1 MSEVTS
7 LQKFQEEEN
16 KKLKQISDME
26 GVDLGVART
35 MLDQSRNPTFPTLD
49 QPVKTRQDWMNE
61 VLLFDRQRAQ
71 QQSQPRQVS
80 RPDFLAQARQ
90 EVRPQFDRAVGQL
103 TQQVEG
109 TRRQLPQQLAS
120 RGQALGGLRGQQE
133 DTLTRDLAYGTAD
146 LQAQGEMAAL
156 QRADVL
162 GQRYTEE
169 QRYQDE
175 VAFRERSFEE
185 QQRMNQFSMQT
196 TLQQL
201 ANEQDRF
208 DYQQTRDAL
217 GDEWRQ
223 IEFDENVRAK
233 GVQEAIQQAQLGI
246 QQAQLG
252 LQARG
257 VALSERQYADSQ
269 RQTAEGVDT
278 RKLAPYMSMLEM
290 YLNNQD
296 EQGALAYIDNLSEY
310 GLTPQ
315 ETNYIKGIF
324 GYQGGTSTVS
334 QVPTAQAIQGAT
346 GQTGVRTPT
355 VPVRTT
361 TQSRFIMPNAQVS
374 QQTGASLKDI
384 QTIDELIINSVV
396 DPTANPTAVK
406 NQIDSLYISGALG
419 TPDTTQSKR
428 LLGAL
433 YLKYGLTGASTEQP
447 ATQPTG
453 GGTTAP
459 RRAETGSR

>member
-16 KKLKQISDME
+16 KKLKQISDMQ
-26 GVDLGVART
+26 GVDLGVARQ
-35 MLDQSRNPTFPTLD
+35 MLDESRNPTFPSNID
-49 QPVKTRQDWMNE
+49 QPTPTYDDLRFQM
-61 VLLFDRQRAQ
+61 LLADRQRQ
-71 QQSQPRQVS
+71 QERDARNQQRQPT
-80 RPDFLAQARQ
+80 RPDFLSQARQ
-90 EVRPQFDRAVGQL
+90 EVRPQFDRAIGQL

-146 LQAQGEMAAL
+146 LQAQSEMAAL

-162 GQRYTEE
+162 GQRFTEE

-196 TLQQL
+196 TLRGL
-201 ANEQDRF
+201 DNQDRAF
-208 DYQQTRDAL
+208 EFQEERAKIE
-217 GDEWRQ
+217 DEWQQ
-223 IEFDENVRAK
+223 IKFDEDVRRF
-233 GVQEAIQQAQLGI
+233 GLDYGI
-246 QQAQLG
+246 KQAQLG

-269 RQTAEGVDT
+269 RQADGVDT

-296 EQGALAYIDNLSEY
+296 QEGALAYINNLSQY
-310 GLTPQ
+310 GVTPQ
-315 ETNYIKGIF
+315 EADYIKGVY
-324 GYQGGTSTVS
+324 GYQAGGTTTEEV
-334 QVPTAQAIQGAT
+334 VTPP
-346 GQTGVRTPT
+346 GQTRPT
-355 VPVRTT
+355 ITAP
-361 TQSRFIMPNAQVS
+361 SRFIMPTEQVAS
-374 QQTGASLKDI
+374 QTGASIKDI
-384 QTIDELIINSVV
+384 QAINELITSSIP
-396 DPTANPTAVK
+396 DPIANPVGTK
-406 NQIDSLYISGALG
+406 NQIDALYTSGALG
-419 TPDTTQSKR
+419 SIGKESTER
-428 LLGAL
+428 LLLAL
-433 YLKYGLTGASTEQP
+433 YMQYGLAGTTSQP

-453 GGTTAP
+453 GGTTSP
-459 RRAETGSR
+459 TGNETGSR

>member
-90 EVRPQFDRAVGQL
+90 EVRPQFDRAIGQL

-146 LQAQGEMAAL
+146 LRGQEEMAAL

-162 GQRYTEE
+162 GQRFTEE

-208 DYQQTRDAL
+208 AYQQTRDAI
-217 GDEWRQ
+217 GDEWQ
-223 IEFDENVRAK
+223 KIKFDEDVRAR

-246 QQAQLG
+246 QRANL
-252 LQARG
+252 
-257 VALSERQYADSQ
+257 ALSQ
-269 RQTAEGVDT
+269 RQYEDSLASQGGQVGIDVNALKAYTN
-278 RKLAPYMSMLEM
+278 KL
-290 YLNNQD
+290 D
-296 EQGALAYIDNLSEY
+296 EFGNDVQGLIGYIDNLYRMGQIGEAEVNYLRGLY
-310 GLTPQ
+310 GVAEQT
-315 ETNYIKGIF
+315 T
-324 GYQGGTSTVS
+324 TTVS
-334 QVPTAQAIQGAT
+334 QVPTAQAIEGAT

-361 TQSRFIMPNAQVS
+361 TVTTAFSPKEVPK
-374 QQTGASLKDI
+374 LP
-384 QTIDELIINSVV
+384 EL
-396 DPTANPTAVK
+396 TLQKATEY
-406 NQIDSLYISGALG
+406 LYES
-419 TPDTTQSKR
+419 
-428 LLGAL
+428 
-433 YLKYGLTGASTEQP
+433 GLTP
-447 ATQPTG
+447 ATMTDETQMRNAYETIFSLAQYEKIDI
-453 GGTTAP
+453 GTALVLYAQYGIDP
-459 RRAETGSR
+459 NDFFDDEE

>member
-1 MSEVTS
+1 
-7 LQKFQEEEN
+7 
-16 KKLKQISDME
+16 
-26 GVDLGVART
+26 
-35 MLDQSRNPTFPTLD
+35 
-49 QPVKTRQDWMNE
+49 
-61 VLLFDRQRAQ
+61 
-71 QQSQPRQVS
+71 
-80 RPDFLAQARQ
+80 
-90 EVRPQFDRAVGQL
+90 
-103 TQQVEG
+103 
-109 TRRQLPQQLAS
+109 LAS

-146 LQAQGEMAAL
+146 LRRQEEMAAL

-162 GQRYTEE
+162 GQRFTEE

-384 QTIDELIINSVV
+384 QTIDELIANSVV
-396 DPTANPTAVK
+396 NPTANPTAVK